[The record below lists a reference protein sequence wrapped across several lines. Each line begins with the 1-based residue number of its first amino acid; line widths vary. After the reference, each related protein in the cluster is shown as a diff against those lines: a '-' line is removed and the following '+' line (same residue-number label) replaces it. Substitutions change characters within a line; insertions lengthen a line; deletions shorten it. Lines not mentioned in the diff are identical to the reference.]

1 MLQNLLIQNYALID
15 GLDISFKSGFSTI
28 TGETGAGKSI
38 LMGALSLIMGQRAD
52 TSLLKNKEKKC
63 VVEGCFHIKDY
74 NLQSFFKQN
83 DVDYSENIIVRRE
96 ISSTGNSRAFVNDTP
111 VNISVLKEL
120 GLKLVDIHSQ
130 HENLL
135 LANGQFQLQVLDILA
150 QDSDILNSYKK
161 HYSEYISLQK
171 ILTQLVEKSEKN
183 KSDHDYFQYQLEQLD
198 EAKIIEQEIQE
209 IEQEKE
215 ILSHSGE
222 ILEALG
228 KASDIISENENS
240 LISKTKELK
249 QILEGISKNYL
260 QAESWKKRVENNW
273 IEWKDLSAEISN
285 SLMKVE
291 ANPAKLNAIFEQ
303 LDVIY
308 KLQQKHKVNSVSE
321 LIAIRED
328 IRSKLTSIELLD
340 EEIKQVKID
349 IKKQTET
356 LDSLA
361 SKLTNKRKYA
371 GKSLEKSIIPTLKEL
386 GILNAAFSVELTP
399 SVDYTH
405 TGKDVVKFLF
415 SANKKVEPMDI
426 AKVASGGELSRL
438 MLTIK
443 SLVTNSSDVHTI
455 IFDEIDAGVSGEI
468 AHKMSEIMQHMSQ
481 KVQVISITHLP
492 QIASRGNQHYLVYK
506 DNSGESSTTHIRLL
520 SQKERITEIAK
531 MLSGKEVTGAALQNA
546 KNLLEN

>member
-15 GLDISFKSGFSTI
+15 DLDIGFKSGFSTI

-52 TSLLKNKEKKC
+52 IGLLKNKEKKC
-63 VVEGCFHIKDY
+63 VVEGCFLIKDY
-74 NLQSFFKQN
+74 NLQSFFTQN
-83 DVDYSENIIVRRE
+83 DLDYSENIIVRRE

-111 VNISVLKEL
+111 VNISILKEL
-120 GLKLVDIHSQ
+120 GIKMVDIHSQ

-150 QDSDILNSYKK
+150 QDLDILNSYKK

-171 ILTQLVEKSEKN
+171 ILNQLVENSEKN

-198 EAKIIEQEIQE
+198 EAKINEEEIKE
-209 IEQEKE
+209 IEQEKA

-228 KASDIISENENS
+228 KAADIISENENS
-240 LISKTKELK
+240 LIAKTKEIK
-249 QILEGISKNYL
+249 QILEGISKNYS
-260 QAESWKKRVENNW
+260 QAENWKKRVENNW
-273 IEWKDLSAEISN
+273 IELKDMSSEISN
-285 SLMKVE
+285 ALMKIE
-291 ANPAKLNAIFEQ
+291 ANPARLNAIFEK

-308 KLQQKHKVNSVSE
+308 KLQQKHKVNTVSE
-321 LIAIRED
+321 LVVIREE

-356 LDSLA
+356 LNGLA
-361 SKLTNKRKYA
+361 VKLTNKRKNV
-371 GKSLEKSIIPTLKEL
+371 GKSLEKSIVPTLKEL

-399 SVDYTH
+399 SNDFTH
-405 TGKDVVKFLF
+405 TGKDIVKFLF

-443 SLVTNSSDVHTI
+443 SLVTSSSDVHTI

-468 AHKMSEIMQHMSQ
+468 AHKMSEIMQIMSQ